1 MDHKSLKSWLDA
13 YGRAWETHDPAAVV
27 QLFTEDATYEE
38 TPFID
43 PLRGHAEIQAYWTRA
58 VANHESV
65 HFSHEIL
72 TSSDDRC
79 IVHWWCSFD
88 RLPARK
94 RVRLDGIFVLD
105 FDAGGRC
112 KRLRQWWHRHEA

>member
-13 YGRAWETHDPAAVV
+13 YGRAWETRDSAAVIR
-27 QLFTEDATYEE
+27 LFTEDATYEE

-43 PLRGHAEIQAYWTRA
+43 PLRGHAEIEAYWIRA
-58 VANHESV
+58 VGHHENV

-72 TSSDDRC
+72 TSSDGRC
-79 IVHWWCSFD
+79 IAHWWCSFD
-88 RLPARK
+88 RLPGGK

-105 FDAGGRC
+105 FDGGGRC
-112 KRLRQWWHRHEA
+112 RRLREWWHRHEV